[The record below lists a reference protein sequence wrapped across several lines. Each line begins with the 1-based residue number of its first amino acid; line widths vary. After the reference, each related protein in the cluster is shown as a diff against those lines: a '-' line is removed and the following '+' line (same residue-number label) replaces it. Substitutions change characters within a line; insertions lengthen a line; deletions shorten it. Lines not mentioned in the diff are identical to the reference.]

1 MMKILK
7 YAADC
12 EIIASACKKLL
23 NLAQHDKELRGD
35 DRYNIEQILTLLYKT
50 AETASDRINEI
61 AAKNEDL

>member
-12 EIIASACKKLL
+12 EVIAGACKKLL
-23 NLAQHDKELRGD
+23 GLAHQDQDLRGD
-35 DRYNIEQILTLLYKT
+35 DRYNIEQILSLLHKT